1 MKNKLLK
8 KVMLPCLFLLGSIVY
23 AQTVSGVVTDA
34 SGPIPGVNVLV
45 KGTTTGTQTDFDG
58 NYSLNISSADA
69 VLVFSFLGYATQE
82 IPVNGRSTINVTLL
96 EDAAQLAEVV
106 VVGYGSTTKKEITSA
121 VTKVDEEAF
130 NKGTIN
136 NPSELLQGKV
146 AGLSIYNK
154 GGNPNEDAVIRLR
167 GISTVGSNSSPLI
180 VIDGVIGASLNN
192 IDPSDIESM
201 TVLKDGSAAA
211 IYGSRGSSGV
221 IIVTTKRGRAGDT
234 QISYNGSIATASIS
248 NTIDRLSGDEFAA
261 AGGTDLD
268 SRTDWLDLV
277 TRNAVSNIHNVAIS
291 GGYDDTNFRVSTN
304 FRDAQGILD
313 RSGFKQFNTRF
324 QASTRILNDKL
335 KIDFNASYTKR
346 DSEFGFNE
354 ALRYAILYNPTAPVF
369 GADSPYPFN
378 ADPYGGYFETLG
390 LFDSFNPVSIINQNT
405 NQGKRNEFTYSA
417 SFKYDL
423 TDDISLNALYSEQ
436 ESKYT
441 NKEYYRT
448 TSLFRGSATSPFR
461 KGLARLNTGDNKFK
475 LFELYGDYEIDASD
489 KLNLKFTGGYSWQ
502 EETSSNYFLSLGD
515 FPNDDL
521 EYIDAL
527 EWSQDQK
534 TAGQFS
540 VDSNRSPEN
549 RIIAFFGRVNATF
562 DDAIYFN
569 ASLRREGSSKLGAN
583 NQWGTF
589 PAFGL
594 GVDLNKYLTLDN
606 VDLFK
611 VRLGYGVTG
620 SLPGESGLSQPG
632 YGPSGDLLSSVAL
645 RQPNPDLQWE
655 EKAETNLGFE
665 YTAGRFS
672 ATLDLYTRKVSDFI
686 LGQTITPD
694 DLPDDVILISN
705 FQIRNSGELSTDGLE
720 LGVNYDIIKNEDLKY
735 NSGIVFSTYKTTL
748 DKFDT
753 RTLRGNLGAPGQND
767 TNVILVSEG
776 EAIGEIWG
784 PVFTGEVVNGSQV
797 LKDVNGDGTLQTE
810 QVIGNA
816 IDADE
821 DGVRDGDLAKLG
833 KGIPD
838 FELGWS
844 HTLTYKNWDV
854 NAFFRGAFGHSLVNN
869 FRVFYEPRVGSQGS
883 YNYVNT
889 KHADPAITN
898 AKFSSLYV
906 EKADFFKLDNV
917 SVGYT
922 FDIAED
928 NKYIRDVRLSLSA
941 QNLFT
946 ITGYTG
952 ADPEP
957 ALQDR
962 GSVDNGGFLGG
973 AADPLT
979 PGIDRRYN
987 YFASRTITFG
997 VNINF

>member
-8 KVMLPCLFLLGSIVY
+8 KLLLPFALLLGSFIY
-23 AQTVSGVVTDA
+23 AQTVTGTVSDA
-34 SGPIPGVNVLV
+34 SGPLPGVNVLV
-45 KGTTTGTQTDFDG
+45 KGTTTGSVTDFDG
-58 NYSLNISSADA
+58 NFQINAVKGD
-69 VLVFSFLGYATQE
+69 VLVFSFVGYKSKEVAVTGTK
-82 IPVNGRSTINVTLL
+82 VDVTLT
-96 EDAAQLAEVV
+96 EDAAQLDEVV

-121 VTKVDEEAF
+121 VTKVGEEEF
-130 NKGTIN
+130 NRGTIN

-167 GISTVGSNSSPLI
+167 GISTVGSNSQPLI

-192 IDPSDIESM
+192 IDPSDIDSM

-221 IIVTTKRGRAGDT
+221 IIVTTKRGKSGKT
-234 QISYNGSIATASIS
+234 SVSYNGSVASASIS
-248 NTIDRLSGDEFAA
+248 NSIDRLNGDQFAA
-261 AGGTDLD
+261 AGGTDLGN
-268 SRTDWLDLV
+268 RTDWLDLV
-277 TRNAVSNIHNVAIS
+277 TRNAVSSIHNVAID
-291 GGYDDTNFRVSTN
+291 GGYDNTNFRLSTN
-304 FRDAQGILD
+304 FRDAEGILQK
-313 RSGFKQFNTRF
+313 SGFKQFNTRL
-324 QASTRILNDKL
+324 QATTTMLDDKL

-346 DSEFGFNE
+346 DSDFGFNE
-354 ALRYAILYNPTAPVF
+354 ALRYAMMYNPTAPVY
-369 GADSPYPFN
+369 GVDSPYPFN
-378 ADPYGGYFETLG
+378 PVPFGGYFETLG

-405 NQGKRNEFTYSA
+405 NTGQRNEFTYSA
-417 SFKYDL
+417 NFKYSVSDA
-423 TDDISLNALYSEQ
+423 ISLNALYSEQ

-441 NKEYYRT
+441 NKEYYKT
-448 TSLFRGSATSPFR
+448 TSLFRGNATSPFR
-461 KGLARLNTGDNKFK
+461 KGLARLNTGDDKSK
-475 LFELYGDYEIDASD
+475 LFEFYGDLGLDPTD

-502 EETSSNYFLSLGD
+502 EQTSSNYFLSVGD
-515 FPNDDL
+515 FPNDNISYL
-521 EYIDAL
+521 DAL
-527 EWSQDQK
+527 EWAQDQK
-534 TAGQFS
+534 TAGQFT

-549 RIIAFFGRVNATF
+549 RIIAFFARVNATF
-562 DDAIYFN
+562 DNAIYFN
-569 ASLRREGSSKLGAN
+569 ASLRREGSTKLGEN

-589 PAFGL
+589 PAVGL
-594 GVDLNKYLTLDN
+594 GVDLNKYLELSG

-620 SLPGESGLSQPG
+620 SLPSASGLAQGG
-632 YGPSGDLLSSVAL
+632 YGPAGDLLSSVAT
-645 RQPNPDLQWE
+645 RQPNPDLSWE
-655 EKAETNLGFE
+655 EKAETNFGIEFNS
-665 YTAGRFS
+665 GRLS
-672 ATLDLYTRKVSDFI
+672 TTLDIYSRKVSDFI
-686 LGQTITPD
+686 LGRTITSD
-694 DLPDDVILISN
+694 DLPDGTILISN
-705 FQIRNSGELSTDGLE
+705 FQIRNSGELSTKGFE
-720 LGVNYDIIKNEDLKY
+720 LGLNYDIVKTADLTY
-735 NSGIVFSTYKTTL
+735 NSGLVLSSYKSTL
-748 DKFDT
+748 DRFDT

-784 PVFTGEVVNGSQV
+784 PVFTGEVVDGSQV
-797 LKDVNGDGTLQTE
+797 LADVNGDGTLQTA

-816 IDADE
+816 IDADG
-821 DGVRDGDLAKLG
+821 DGVRDGDLTKLG

-844 HTLTYKNWDV
+844 HAIKYKNWDV

-889 KHADPAITN
+889 KYADPAIQN

-906 EKADFFKLDNV
+906 EKADFVKLDNL

-922 FDIAED
+922 FDLGDD
-928 NKYIRDVRLSLSA
+928 NKYFKDIRLSLSG

-952 ADPEP
+952 GDPEP
-957 ALQDR
+957 SLQDK
-962 GSVDNGGFLGG
+962 GSVDNGGFLG
-973 AADPLT
+973 ATADPLT

-997 VNINF
+997 VNVNF